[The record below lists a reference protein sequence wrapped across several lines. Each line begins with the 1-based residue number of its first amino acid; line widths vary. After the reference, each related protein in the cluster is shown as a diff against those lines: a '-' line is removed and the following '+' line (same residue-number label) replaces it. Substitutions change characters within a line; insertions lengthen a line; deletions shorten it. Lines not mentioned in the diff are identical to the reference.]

1 MTAAIS
7 EAAFPSPDEIEGF
20 WAFDKMH
27 APRPVTPLASD
38 LIVMTLAD
46 GFTEAQAEFDAG
58 VAVTNIMVNYY
69 YYASFHPLSDAAEL
83 ADRKSRYEQT
93 LAEKVPHV
101 GRQWTEEWQPE
112 IERQN
117 LAEQAVDYTVMSDD
131 ELLAKLEELE
141 SRMRDQWRVH
151 GRINFVLIASSQYC
165 DYYDELMQPSDPTE
179 SYQSL
184 QGWETKSLAASRGL
198 WQLSRTVVASPGLR
212 EVFDTTE
219 PSERVAALEGSEEGR
234 AFLADL
240 RSYLDQYGWRSDAV
254 YDIADVT
261 WREDPSIPLAAL
273 SSYLNLDDSASPDV
287 LQEKAVRTRDALLA
301 KARAKLADDPDELAH
316 FEELYE
322 AAHYSNP
329 LTEDHAFWIDQM
341 MIAIVRRFTQELG
354 RRLAERGQLADA
366 EDVYMLH
373 KDELQE
379 ALRDGVD
386 RTELATQRREEMA
399 AWAKV
404 TPPPTLGTPPPPE
417 ADPFMDAITV
427 RLLGITPPDDTPGDP
442 NVIKGVA
449 GSPGVVRGPARVV
462 RSLAEASVLE
472 DGDIMVCEMTL
483 PPWVPLFSIVGGVV
497 ADTGGVLSHTAIVAR
512 DFELPAV
519 VGTQVGTSAIADGTM
534 VEVDGTKGTVTILP
548 D

>member
-7 EAAFPSPDEIEGF
+7 EEAFPAPHEIEGF

-58 VAVTNIMVNYY
+58 IAVTNIMVNYY
-69 YYASFHPLSDAAEL
+69 YYASFHPLTDGAEL

-101 GRQWTEEWQPE
+101 GRLWTEEWQPE

-117 LAEQAVDYTVMSDD
+117 LAERAVDYTTMSDE

-141 SRMRDQWRVH
+141 SRMVDQWRVH
-151 GRINFVLIASSQYC
+151 GRINFVLISSSKYC

-179 SYQSL
+179 AYQSL

-198 WQLSRTVVASPGLR
+198 WQLSRTVVASPVVR
-212 EVFDTTE
+212 EVFDTIE
-219 PSERVAALEGSEEGR
+219 PHERVAALEGSEEGR

-240 RSYLDQYGWRSDAV
+240 AEYLDQYGWRSDAV

-301 KARAKLADDPDELAH
+301 KVREKLADDPDQQAH

-322 AAHYSNP
+322 AARYSNP

-354 RRLAERGQLADA
+354 RRLAERGQLDDP

-373 KDELQE
+373 KDELQA

-386 RTELATQRREEMA
+386 RSELASQRRQEMA
-399 AWAKV
+399 AWADV

-427 RLLGITPPDDTPGDP
+427 RLLGITPPDETPRDP
-442 NVIKGVA
+442 DVLKGVA

-462 RSLAEASVLE
+462 RSLAEASVLQ

-483 PPWVPLFSIVGGVV
+483 PPWVPLFSIVAGVV

-519 VGTQVGTSAIADGTM
+519 VGTQVGTTTLTDGTM
-534 VEVDGTKGTVTILP
+534 VEVDGTKGIVTILS